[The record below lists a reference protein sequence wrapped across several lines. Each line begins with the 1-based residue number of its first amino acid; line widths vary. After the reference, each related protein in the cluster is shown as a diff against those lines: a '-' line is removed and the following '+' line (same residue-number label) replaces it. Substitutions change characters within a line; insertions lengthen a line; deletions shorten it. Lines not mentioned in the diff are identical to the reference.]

1 MGRAVPQVG
10 LSLVNLGNKKE
21 ATVGG
26 ASRGEKVMGDESGLA
41 LIDHGKELELYSKC
55 DGLL

>member
-10 LSLVNLGNKKE
+10 LSLVNLSNKKE

-41 LIDHGKELELYSKC
+41 LIDHGKKTGTLFQV
-55 DGLL
+55 

>member
-10 LSLVNLGNKKE
+10 LSLVNLSNKKE
-21 ATVGG
+21 TTVGG

-41 LIDHGKELELYSKC
+41 LIDHGTKLELYSKH